1 MSNEASTAL
10 TYQQL
15 LVSIKQQVKSAQA
28 KAALSVNSSLIELYW
43 NLGKM
48 IADNQALFEGRNNY
62 VVQLAKD
69 LKAEFPEM
77 TGFSRTNLFYIRKFY
92 QFYGGKGSVLQAVRL
107 KENILVPVSVQQP
120 AAPGKNVS
128 VQQLVGL
135 NETSS
140 ETMQQS
146 AELKNENS
154 VQQPVGFN
162 LNIVSM
168 PWGHHVVLLDKV
180 KSVEEALFYLQQ
192 TIENN
197 WSRAILTLQIE
208 QDLYSRQGKAI
219 TNFHQTLP
227 EQQALIAGQILKDP
241 YNFGFLTLEN
251 KMQELDVER
260 QLTEHITKFLLELG
274 KGFAFIGR
282 QYPLQVG
289 EKDYRLDLLFYHIRL
304 RCFVV
309 IDLKVVEFEPE
320 FAGKMNF
327 YLSAVDDQIKTPED
341 QPSIGIIL
349 CKNKNKLEVEYA
361 LQGMSKP
368 IGVSEF
374 TVTQSLP
381 AELKSTLPTV
391 EEFENEL
398 NKDID

>member
-1 MSNEASTAL
+1 MSKEVSTEL
-10 TYQQL
+10 TYKQL
-15 LVSIKQQVKSAQA
+15 LATIKQQVKSAQA
-28 KAALSVNSSLIELYW
+28 KSALAVNSSLIQLYW
-43 NLGKM
+43 NMGKM

-62 VVQLAKD
+62 VEQLAKD
-69 LKAEFPEM
+69 LRAEFPDM
-77 TGFSRTNLFYIRKFY
+77 QGFSKRNIFYCRKFY
-92 QFYGGKGSVLQAVRL
+92 LFYSGS
-107 KENILVPVSVQQP
+107 SVQQ
-120 AAPGKNVS
+120 AVA
-128 VQQLVGL
+128 L
-135 NETSS
+135 NQGGTASFP
-140 ETMQQS
+140 
-146 AELKNENS
+146 
-154 VQQPVGFN
+154 VQQPVARNKENSIQQAVGFN
-162 LNIVSM
+162 PDILSI
-168 PWGHHVVLLDKV
+168 PWGHHVVLLDKAKTV
-180 KSVEEALFYLQQ
+180 DEALFYLHQ

-197 WSRAILTLQIE
+197 WSRAILNMQIE

-219 TNFHQTLP
+219 TNFQQTLP
-227 EQQALIAGQILKDP
+227 EKQASMAGQILKDP
-241 YNFGFLTLEN
+241 YNFGFLTMEPQV
-251 KMQELDVER
+251 QELDVER

-309 IDLKVVEFEPE
+309 VDLKVVEFEPE

-327 YLSAVDDQIKTPED
+327 YLSVVDDQLKTADD

-374 TVTQSLP
+374 TVTQALP
-381 AELKSTLPTV
+381 AELKNTLPTV

-398 NKDID
+398 NKDIE

>member
-1 MSNEASTAL
+1 MSKEVSTEL
-10 TYQQL
+10 TYKQL
-15 LVSIKQQVKSAQA
+15 LATIKQQVRSAQS
-28 KAALSVNSSLIELYW
+28 KAALAVNSSLIQLYW
-43 NLGKM
+43 NMGKM
-48 IADNQALFEGRNNY
+48 IANNQALFEGRNNY
-62 VVQLAKD
+62 VEQLAKD
-69 LKAEFPEM
+69 LRAEFPEM
-77 TGFSRTNLFYIRKFY
+77 KGFSRSNLFYIRKFY
-92 QFYGGKGSVLQAVRL
+92 QFYA
-107 KENILVPVSVQQP
+107 NT
-120 AAPGKNVS
+120 S

-135 NETSS
+135 NEAASDT
-140 ETMQQS
+140 
-146 AELKNENS
+146 NS
-154 VQQPVGFN
+154 VQQPVA
-162 LNIVSM
+162 LNNENSIQQPVGLNFDLLAV

-180 KSVEEALFYLQQ
+180 KSVDEALFYLQQ

-197 WSRAILTLQIE
+197 WSRAVLTLQIE
-208 QDLYSRQGKAI
+208 QDLFSRKGKAI
-219 TNFHQTLP
+219 TNFQQTLP
-227 EQQALIAGQILKDP
+227 EKQALMAGQILKDP

-251 KMQELDVER
+251 KLQELDIER

-289 EKDYRLDLLFYHIRL
+289 DKDYRLDLLFYHIRL

-327 YLSAVDDQIKTPED
+327 YLSVVDDQIKTVDD

-374 TVTQSLP
+374 TVTQALP

-398 NKDID
+398 NKDIN

>member
-1 MSNEASTAL
+1 MINEVFSEQ
-10 TYQQL
+10 TYKQL
-15 LVSIKQQVKSAQA
+15 LVSIKLQVKSAQA
-28 KAALSVNSSLIELYW
+28 KAALAVNSSLIQLYW
-43 NLGKM
+43 NMGKM

-62 VVQLAKD
+62 VEQLAKD
-69 LKAEFPEM
+69 LRAEFPEM
-77 TGFSRTNLFYIRKFY
+77 KGFSRANLFFIRKFY
-92 QFYGGKGSVLQAVRL
+92 QFYAGSPSAVLQAVRL
-107 KENILVPVSVQQP
+107 EENAPIPVLVQQP
-120 AAPGKNVS
+120 AALDKDDS
-128 VQQLVGL
+128 VQQAVRL
-135 NETSS
+135 NT
-140 ETMQQS
+140 
-146 AELKNENS
+146 LPS
-154 VQQPVGFN
+154 V
-162 LNIVSM
+162 
-168 PWGHHVVLLDKV
+168 PWGHHVVIINKLKDP
-180 KSVEEALFYLQQ
+180 EEALFYLHQ

-219 TNFHQTLP
+219 TNFQETLP
-227 EQQALIAGQILKDP
+227 EQQALMAGQILKDP
-241 YNFGFLTLEN
+241 YNFGFLTLEP
-251 KMQELDVER
+251 KVQELDIER

-289 EKDYRLDLLFYHIRL
+289 DKDYRLDLLFYHIRL
-304 RCFVV
+304 HCFVV
-309 IDLKVVEFEPE
+309 VDLKVVEFEPE

-327 YLSAVDDQIKTPED
+327 YLSVVDDQIKTADD

-374 TVTQSLP
+374 TVTQALP
-381 AELKSTLPTV
+381 AELKSTLPTI

>member
-1 MSNEASTAL
+1 MSKELSTEL
-10 TYQQL
+10 SYKL
-15 LVSIKQQVKSAQA
+15 LFVTIKQQVQSAQA
-28 KAALSVNSSLIELYW
+28 KAALAVNSSLIQLYW
-43 NLGKM
+43 NMGKM

-62 VVQLAKD
+62 VEQLAKD
-69 LKAEFPEM
+69 LRAEFPEM
-77 TGFSRTNLFYIRKFY
+77 KGFSRSNLFYIRKFY
-92 QFYGGKGSVLQAVRL
+92 QFYTNA
-107 KENILVPVSVQQP
+107 
-120 AAPGKNVS
+120 S
-128 VQQLVGL
+128 VQQLAGL

-140 ETMQQS
+140 EPI
-146 AELKNENS
+146 S
-154 VQQPVGFN
+154 VQQPVALNNESPIQQAVGLDLN
-162 LNIVSM
+162 LGSI
-168 PWGHHVVLLDKV
+168 PWGHHVVLLDKTKTV
-180 KSVEEALFYLQQ
+180 HEALFYIQQ

-219 TNFHQTLP
+219 TNFSQTLP
-227 EQQALIAGQILKDP
+227 EKQAIMAGQILKDP

-251 KMQELDVER
+251 KVQELDIEK

-282 QYPLQVG
+282 QYPIQIG
-289 EKDYRLDLLFYHIRL
+289 DKDYRLDLLFYHIRL

-327 YLSAVDDQIKTPED
+327 YLSAVDDQIKTADD
-341 QPSIGIIL
+341 QPTIGIIL

-374 TVTQSLP
+374 AVTQALP
-381 AELKSTLPTV
+381 AELKSNLPTV

-398 NKDID
+398 NKE

>member
-1 MSNEASTAL
+1 
-10 TYQQL
+10 
-15 LVSIKQQVKSAQA
+15 
-28 KAALSVNSSLIELYW
+28 
-43 NLGKM
+43 
-48 IADNQALFEGRNNY
+48 
-62 VVQLAKD
+62 
-69 LKAEFPEM
+69 
-77 TGFSRTNLFYIRKFY
+77 
-92 QFYGGKGSVLQAVRL
+92 
-107 KENILVPVSVQQP
+107 
-120 AAPGKNVS
+120 
-128 VQQLVGL
+128 
-135 NETSS
+135 
-140 ETMQQS
+140 
-146 AELKNENS
+146 
-154 VQQPVGFN
+154 
-162 LNIVSM
+162 
-168 PWGHHVVLLDKV
+168 LLDKA
-180 KSVEEALFYLQQ
+180 KSVVEALFYLQQ

-208 QDLYSRQGKAI
+208 QDLFSRQGKAI
-219 TNFHQTLP
+219 TNFSQTLP
-227 EQQALIAGQILKDP
+227 KNQALMAGQILKDP

-251 KMQELDVER
+251 KVQELDIER

-327 YLSAVDDQIKTPED
+327 YLSVVDDQIKKPED

-374 TVTQSLP
+374 TVSQALP
-381 AELKSTLPTV
+381 PELKSTLPTV

-398 NKDID
+398 NKEID

>member
-1 MSNEASTAL
+1 MAITNNEKSYLDFLKEVKAL
-10 TYQQL
+10 IRQGHQ
-15 LVSIKQQVKSAQA
+15 
-28 KAALSVNSSLIELYW
+28 KAAFSVNALLIQTYW
-43 NLGKM
+43 NLGQR
-48 IADNQALFEGRNNY
+48 IAQQQSLFEGRNNY
-62 VVQLAKD
+62 VEQLAKD
-69 LKAEFPEM
+69 LRAEFPEM
-77 TGFSRTNLFYIRKFY
+77 KGFSRTNIFNIRKFY
-92 QFYGGKGSVLQAVRL
+92 RFYASD
-107 KENILVPVSVQQP
+107 
-120 AAPGKNVS
+120 S

-135 NETSS
+135 NEIQSEITSVH
-140 ETMQQS
+140 QPVV
-146 AELKNENS
+146 LENSYS
-154 VQQPVGFN
+154 VQQVVK
-162 LNIVSM
+162 LNNVLVSI
-168 PWGHHVVLLDKV
+168 PWGHHIAIFNTLKDPK
-180 KSVEEALFYLQQ
+180 EALFYLQQ

-197 WSRAILTLQIE
+197 WSRAILILQME
-208 QDLYSRQGKAI
+208 QDLYRRQGKAI
-219 TNFHQTLP
+219 TNFQQTLP
-227 EQQALIAGQILKDP
+227 EKQALMAEQIMKDP
-241 YNFGFLTLEN
+241 YNFGFLTLEP
-251 KMQELDVER
+251 KVHELDVER

-289 EKDYRLDLLFYHIRL
+289 DKDYRIDLLFYHIRL

-309 IDLKVVEFEPE
+309 VDLKVVEFEPE

-327 YLSAVDDQIKTPED
+327 YLSVVDNQIKTVDD

-374 TVTQSLP
+374 TVTQALP

-398 NKDID
+398 NKIAE

>member
-1 MSNEASTAL
+1 MSKEVSTEMN
-10 TYQQL
+10 YKQL
-15 LVSIKQQVKSAQA
+15 LASIKQQVKSAQA
-28 KAALSVNSSLIELYW
+28 KAVLAVNSSLIQLYW
-43 NLGKM
+43 NMGKM
-48 IADNQALFEGRNNY
+48 IADNQALFGGRNNY
-62 VVQLAKD
+62 VEQLAKD
-69 LKAEFPEM
+69 LRAEFPEM
-77 TGFSRTNLFYIRKFY
+77 TGFSKRNIFYCRRFYLFYS
-92 QFYGGKGSVLQAVRL
+92 GSSVQQAVALKEIEPDSDVVQQLVAPKNDDSVQQAVRL
-107 KENILVPVSVQQP
+107 SNLLASV
-120 AAPGKNVS
+120 
-128 VQQLVGL
+128 
-135 NETSS
+135 
-140 ETMQQS
+140 
-146 AELKNENS
+146 
-154 VQQPVGFN
+154 
-162 LNIVSM
+162 
-168 PWGHHVVLLDKV
+168 PWGHHVVLINKIKDPD
-180 KSVEEALFYLQQ
+180 EALFYIHQ
-192 TIENN
+192 TIDNN

-208 QDLYSRQGKAI
+208 QDLFSRQGKAI
-219 TNFHQTLP
+219 TNFSQTLP
-227 EQQALIAGQILKDP
+227 EKQAMMAGQILKDP

-251 KMQELDVER
+251 KVQELDIER

-327 YLSAVDDQIKTPED
+327 YLSVVDDQIKTVDD
-341 QPSIGIIL
+341 QPTIGIIL

-398 NKDID
+398 NKNID

>member
-1 MSNEASTAL
+1 MSKEVSSNI
-10 TYQQL
+10 TYKQL
-15 LVSIKQQVKSAQA
+15 LVSIKQQVQSAQA
-28 KAALSVNSSLIELYW
+28 KAALAVNSSLIQLYW
-43 NLGKM
+43 NMGKM

-62 VVQLAKD
+62 VEQLAND
-69 LKAEFPEM
+69 LRAEFPEM
-77 TGFSRTNLFYIRKFY
+77 KGFSKRNIFYFRKFY
-92 QFYGGKGSVLQAVRL
+92 LFYSSG
-107 KENILVPVSVQQP
+107 SVQQV
-120 AAPGKNVS
+120 AALKVQPETEP
-128 VQQLVGL
+128 VQQVAAL
-135 NETSS
+135 NIEG
-140 ETMQQS
+140 
-146 AELKNENS
+146 A

-162 LNIVSM
+162 FDMLGV
-168 PWGHHVVLLDKV
+168 PWGHHMLVLDKTKTV
-180 KSVEEALFYLQQ
+180 DEALFYLQQ

-227 EQQALIAGQILKDP
+227 EKQALMAGQILKDP
-241 YNFGFLTLEN
+241 YNFDFLTLEN
-251 KMQELDVER
+251 KVQELDIER

-327 YLSAVDDQIKTPED
+327 YLSVVDDQVKAAED

-374 TVTQSLP
+374 TVTQALP

-398 NKDID
+398 NKELK

>member
-1 MSNEASTAL
+1 MSKEISTEM
-10 TYQQL
+10 TYKQL

-28 KAALSVNSSLIELYW
+28 KAALAVNSSLIQLYW
-43 NLGKM
+43 NMGKM
-48 IADNQALFEGRNNY
+48 IANNQALFEGRNNY
-62 VVQLAKD
+62 VEQLAKY
-69 LKAEFPEM
+69 LKTEFPEM
-77 TGFSRTNLFYIRKFY
+77 KGFSRSNLFYIRKFY
-92 QFYGGKGSVLQAVRL
+92 QFY
-107 KENILVPVSVQQP
+107 
-120 AAPGKNVS
+120 AATS

-135 NETSS
+135 NEISTDASLV
-140 ETMQQS
+140 QQPV
-146 AELKNENS
+146 ALKNENS
-154 VQQPVGFN
+154 VQQPVGLD
-162 LNIVSM
+162 LNIMGV
-168 PWGHHVVLLDKV
+168 PWGHHVALLDKA
-180 KSVEEALFYLQQ
+180 KNIDEALFYLRQ

-227 EQQALIAGQILKDP
+227 EKQALMASQILKDP

-251 KMQELDVER
+251 KVQELDIER

-327 YLSAVDDQIKTPED
+327 YLSVVDDQIKTADD

-374 TVTQSLP
+374 TVTQVLP
-381 AELKSTLPTV
+381 DELKSTLPTV

-398 NKDID
+398 NKKLE

>member
-1 MSNEASTAL
+1 
-10 TYQQL
+10 L
-15 LVSIKQQVKSAQA
+15 LKDIKQHIRSAQA
-28 KAALSVNSSLIELYW
+28 KAALAVNTSLIQLYW
-43 NLGKM
+43 NMGKM

-62 VVQLAKD
+62 VEQLARD
-69 LKAEFPEM
+69 LRAEFPDM
-77 TGFSRTNLFYIRKFY
+77 KGFSRANLFFIRKFY
-92 QFYGGKGSVLQAVRL
+92 QFYAASSSVEQVVRL
-107 KENILVPVSVQQP
+107 EENTVKPVL
-120 AAPGKNVS
+120 
-128 VQQLVGL
+128 VQQLVAL
-135 NETSS
+135 NRY
-140 ETMQQS
+140 
-146 AELKNENS
+146 S
-154 VQQPVGFN
+154 VQQPVR
-162 LNIVSM
+162 LNALLLSV
-168 PWGHHVVLLDKV
+168 PWGHHVVIINKM
-180 KSVEEALFYLQQ
+180 KEQSEALFYLQQ

-208 QDLYSRQGKAI
+208 QDLCSRQGKAI

-227 EQQALIAGQILKDP
+227 EKQALMAAQILKDP
-241 YNFGFLTLEN
+241 YNFGFLTLEP
-251 KMQELDVER
+251 KVQELDIER

-289 EKDYRLDLLFYHIRL
+289 DKDYRLDLLSYHIRL

-309 IDLKVVEFEPE
+309 IDLKVVGFEPE

-327 YLSAVDDQIKTPED
+327 YLSVLDDQIKTVDD

-374 TVTQSLP
+374 TVTKALP
-381 AELKSTLPTV
+381 AELKNTLPTV

-398 NKDID
+398 NKELE